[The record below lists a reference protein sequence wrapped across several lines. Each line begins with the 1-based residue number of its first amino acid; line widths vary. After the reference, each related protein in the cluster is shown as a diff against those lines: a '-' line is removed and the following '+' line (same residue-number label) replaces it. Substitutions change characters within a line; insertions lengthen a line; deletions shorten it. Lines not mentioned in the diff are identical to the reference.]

1 MIKKLIFAA
10 LCGACLLSWQGGQEA
25 QAGQGEQEGQCSALG
40 REGAQ
45 ISVIKAHWEELG
57 AKHGEHNLTV
67 SVLPGS
73 VIAKLRAA
81 GINTPFDLDKVDK
94 VTAFIRPAD
103 RSVLLLALQVGDC
116 SLALIRAPGDF
127 LEGLDG

>member
-1 MIKKLIFAA
+1 MKRLITFAA
-10 LCGACLLSWQGGQEA
+10 LAALAFGLGQGAQAA

-103 RSVLLLALQVGDC
+103 RSVLLLALQVGEC